1 MTKEERLQRDIS
13 RLAEMKAHE
22 DELRQQGYRY
32 IAGIDE
38 VGRGPLAGPVYAA
51 CVLLP
56 PDFDVLGIYD
66 SKKISAK
73 KREELS
79 DIIKEKALAYGIGIA
94 DNNEIDEI
102 NILEA
107 TKVAM
112 RRAFEECNKM
122 LTSDR
127 AVAETYRNN
136 EYRTVEISKSN
147 EDRIAESIVFDNSS
161 GRDSNKSKIESNIDY
176 LMVDALKL
184 EFGVP
189 CEPIVKGDE
198 KSLSIAAAS
207 IVAKV
212 ARDKYMEEID
222 AEYPGYDFASNKGYG
237 TAAHYE
243 GLRSKGITPIHRR
256 SFLKKF
262 EENPN
267 TGHNKQTKT
276 QSTSENNPDGIAVC
290 ESAEVIT
297 TESKEQTL
305 AKKVYAVKKGKTTGI
320 FMTWED
326 CKAQVDGFAGAEY
339 KSFADPQ
346 DAMAYLGLY
355 SGGKG
360 ASKGASKSNAA
371 NKNNGASANGGVGA
385 STEELLPP
393 GNRAYVDGSY
403 DNASNRF
410 SCGVVIIETD
420 KNGIS
425 ETTELKAVFE
435 DDVAALQRN
444 VAGEVMGAKTA
455 IDYCLE
461 NGIDDIEI
469 YHDYEGVGKWAD
481 GLWKANN
488 PLTQGYKQFIADA
501 RRVMSIRFV
510 KVKAHAGNKYNEM
523 ADKLAKQA
531 LDL

>member
-56 PDFDVLGIYD
+56 PDLDVLGIYD

-79 DIIKEKALAYGIGIA
+79 DIIKEKAVAYGIGIA

-122 LTSDR
+122 LTP
-127 AVAETYRNN
+127 NN
-136 EYRTVEISKSN
+136 G
-147 EDRIAESIVFDNSS
+147 D
-161 GRDSNKSKIESNIDY
+161 NIDY

-189 CEPIVKGDE
+189 CEAIVKGDE

-243 GLRSKGITPIHRR
+243 GLRNKGITPIHRR

-267 TGHNKQTKT
+267 TGHSKT
-276 QSTSENNPDGIAVC
+276 NTD
-290 ESAEVIT
+290 
-297 TESKEQTL
+297 SKEQNL
-305 AKKVYAVKKGKTTGI
+305 AKKVYAVKKGRTTGI

-326 CKAQVDGFAGAEY
+326 CKAQVDGFNGAEY

-346 DAMAYLGLY
+346 DAMTYLGLS
-355 SGGKG
+355 SGNKSG
-360 ASKGASKSNAA
+360 SKGT
-371 NKNNGASANGGVGA
+371 KNNNATGGASAPA
-385 STEELLPP
+385 EEVLPP

-403 DNASNRF
+403 DSSSNRF

-420 KNGIS
+420 KNGMS

-510 KVKAHAGNKYNEM
+510 KVRAHAGNKYNEM

>member
-56 PDFDVLGIYD
+56 PDFDVPGIYD
-66 SKKISAK
+66 SKKLSAK

-79 DIIKEKALAYGIGIA
+79 DIIKEKALAFGIGIA

-112 RRAFEECNKM
+112 A
-122 LTSDR
+122 R
-127 AVAETYRNN
+127 AVEACNSAFCLRDDAASGN
-136 EYRTVEISKSN
+136 SKSQIN
-147 EDRIAESIVFDNSS
+147 RDYCAASNNS
-161 GRDSNKSKIESNIDY
+161 DSQSSIDY
-176 LMVDALKL
+176 LLVDALKL
-184 EFGVP
+184 ELGVP
-189 CEPIVKGDE
+189 CEAIVKGDE

-212 ARDKYMEEID
+212 ARDKYMEELD

-243 GLRSKGITPIHRR
+243 GLRSRGITPIHRR
-256 SFLKKF
+256 TFLKKF

-267 TGHNKQTKT
+267 TGHNISESSSAPDAEPETKAM
-276 QSTSENNPDGIAVC
+276 G
-290 ESAEVIT
+290 
-297 TESKEQTL
+297 
-305 AKKVYAVKKGKTTGI
+305 KKVYAVKKGRTTGL
-320 FMTWED
+320 FMSWED

-346 DAMAYLGLY
+346 DAMAYLGLVADAGKNS
-355 SGGKG
+355 SGAG
-360 ASKGASKSNAA
+360 SKGSEK
-371 NKNNGASANGGVGA
+371 KKGSAGKDALMGHGYESA
-385 STEELLPP
+385 EEVLPP

-403 DNASNRF
+403 DISSNRF

-420 KNGIS
+420 VNGVS
-425 ETTELKAVFE
+425 DTTELKAVFE

-461 NGIDDIEI
+461 NGINDIEI

-488 PLTQGYKQFIADA
+488 PLTQGYKQYIADA
-501 RRVMSIRFV
+501 RRHMSIRFV

-531 LDL
+531 LNL

>member
-79 DIIKEKALAYGIGIA
+79 DIIKEKALAFGIGIA
-94 DNNEIDEI
+94 DNKEIDEI

-107 TKVAM
+107 TKKAM
-112 RRAFEECNKM
+112 
-122 LTSDR
+122 LR
-127 AVAETYRNN
+127 AVSAAYDMLRE
-136 EYRTVEISKSN
+136 KGL
-147 EDRIAESIVFDNSS
+147 IASDPESDFNLSYGGGALPSD
-161 GRDSNKSKIESNIDY
+161 GRVRENDGGRARDILLI
-176 LMVDALKL
+176 DALKL
-184 EFGVP
+184 DIDMDQEA
-189 CEPIVKGDE
+189 IIKGDE

-212 ARDKYMEEID
+212 ARDKYMEELD
-222 AEYPGYDFASNKGYG
+222 AKYPGYDFASNKGYG

-243 GLRSKGITPIHRR
+243 GLRTIGISDVHRR
-256 SFLKKF
+256 TFLKKF
-262 EENPN
+262 EENPS
-267 TGHNKQTKT
+267 TGH
-276 QSTSENNPDGIAVC
+276 STRENRVSDKGISDNGNSEIGR
-290 ESAEVIT
+290 
-297 TESKEQTL
+297 ESKL
-305 AKKVYAVKKGKTTGI
+305 AKKVYAVKKGRTTGL

-346 DAMAYLGLY
+346 DAMAYLGLA
-355 SGGKG
+355 GK
-360 ASKGASKSNAA
+360 SKGNPK
-371 NKNNGASANGGVGA
+371 KGGVSGEA
-385 STEELLPP
+385 AEEQLPP

-403 DNASNRF
+403 DISNNRF
-410 SCGVVIIETD
+410 SCGVVILETD
-420 KNGIS
+420 ANGNT

-461 NGIDDIEI
+461 NGIKDIEI

-488 PLTQGYKQFIADA
+488 PLTQGYKQYIADA
-501 RRVMSIRFV
+501 RRYMSIRFV